1 MNKYKLIAKFGAV
14 MAIFCILF
22 LPFVG
27 CGGQNLTGLDVMQNE
42 RIGADIKFFIIA
54 SIACG
59 VLIIFLKNYIISA
72 IIAVG
77 GIVSLLIAYFIAH
90 SKIDAIELKTGAF
103 LAITGYVITVI
114 ASFLKQ
120 SDRSNKTGSQ
130 SEVNNKNHD
139 LSALTKKCPNC
150 AEIIK
155 LEAKICRYCQYKFSE
170 EEVNQQISQ
179 VVQKEITTTSSLN
192 INQIILLYFNKTV
205 DYLRNKSKK
214 SWRIIIIIW
223 SILTGFLG
231 ILGIIIGLFGGII
244 GFFIWKPV
252 DKIFAKK
259 LLKISAI
266 ICGSWILINVSVY
279 VGIYIYGRLQENS
292 AVKNGQIVADEYCN
306 CNIKNNEELI
316 KTNKSFLNSFNA
328 NQFKNRQE
336 ARNKLQDLLAAV
348 NTSYSNCNSNAEN
361 KYNELRNK
369 YNEKYKMLQ
378 KFDYAFSSQQ
388 SLCNPS
394 NLSQLESL
402 NSEVENKISSI
413 KATEPDTEKIKSD
426 LIGQQISG
434 WRFSYLSEFK
444 STNILNITRGNDRI
458 EYQIKFNL
466 EDNNNNEYD
475 CEVITV
481 YIQNNEGW
489 NLNNVSMLNI
499 TATRTNLDGKWVR
512 INGGDIRE
520 GMIISFNG
528 TIGTITYTPD
538 KVKNY
543 SKGQIIW
550 KNYDPINSTIDFLV
564 SSWIG
569 QSYNNY
575 KVNFTDPQTVNI
587 GEAIYKKH

>member
-266 ICGSWILINVSVY
+266 ICGSWVIGITIVY
-279 VGIYIYGRLQENS
+279 FGYNYYQEQQYLKQMEQQKIDDEIAGDTDTPFAGEIPSSTSSTNTSSITGIYPQTSQRILTSSELAGLSKWELKVMRNEIFARHGYIFKTAEMKNYFSKQSWYSPMYSDVNS
-292 AVKNGQIVADEYCN
+292 KITDIERKNI
-306 CNIKNNEELI
+306 ELI
-316 KTNKSFLNSFNA
+316 K
-328 NQFKNRQE
+328 
-336 ARNKLQDLLAAV
+336 
-348 NTSYSNCNSNAEN
+348 
-361 KYNELRNK
+361 KYE
-369 YNEKYKMLQ
+369 
-378 KFDYAFSSQQ
+378 
-388 SLCNPS
+388 
-394 NLSQLESL
+394 
-402 NSEVENKISSI
+402 
-413 KATEPDTEKIKSD
+413 
-426 LIGQQISG
+426 
-434 WRFSYLSEFK
+434 
-444 STNILNITRGNDRI
+444 
-458 EYQIKFNL
+458 
-466 EDNNNNEYD
+466 
-475 CEVITV
+475 
-481 YIQNNEGW
+481 
-489 NLNNVSMLNI
+489 
-499 TATRTNLDGKWVR
+499 
-512 INGGDIRE
+512 
-520 GMIISFNG
+520 
-528 TIGTITYTPD
+528 
-538 KVKNY
+538 
-543 SKGQIIW
+543 
-550 KNYDPINSTIDFLV
+550 
-564 SSWIG
+564 
-569 QSYNNY
+569 
-575 KVNFTDPQTVNI
+575 
-587 GEAIYKKH
+587 